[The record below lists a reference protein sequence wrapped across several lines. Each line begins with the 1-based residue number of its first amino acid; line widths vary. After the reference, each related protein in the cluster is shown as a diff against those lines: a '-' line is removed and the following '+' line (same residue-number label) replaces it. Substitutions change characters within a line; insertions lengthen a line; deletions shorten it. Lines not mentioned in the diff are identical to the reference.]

1 MTAAFRPREIF
12 ARLEGRRVDYV
23 TVGGFAL
30 IAHGVVRATLDVD
43 VIPAR
48 DHANL
53 ERLVEALED
62 LEGVPAGA
70 AETLVDVSL
79 LERDA
84 NVRFQTAFGQL
95 DLLLARHWDE
105 RYEQLRMAAVRA
117 EAAGIEITILGR
129 EDLIRMKTATGR
141 DRDLMDVGDLLAIDP
156 DSMPDSGT

>member
-12 ARLEGRRVDYV
+12 ARLEDRRVDYV

-48 DHANL
+48 DRANL

-62 LEGVPAGA
+62 LEAVPAG
-70 AETLVDVSL
+70 ETEARVDVPL

-84 NVRFQTAFGQL
+84 NMRFQTAFGQL
-95 DLLLARHWDE
+95 DLLLAHHWDA
-105 RYEQLRMAAVRA
+105 RYQQMHAAAVRA
-117 EAAGIEITILGR
+117 RAAGVEITIVGR
-129 EDLIRMKTATGR
+129 GDLIRLKTATGR
-141 DRDLMDVGDLLAIDP
+141 DRDLMDVGDLLALDP
-156 DSMPDSGT
+156 DAMPDSGA

>member
-12 ARLEGRRVDYV
+12 ATLEQRQVDYV

-48 DHANL
+48 DQVNL
-53 ERLVEALED
+53 ERLLGALED
-62 LEGVPAGA
+62 LASVPAGEPQGRIDLA
-70 AETLVDVSL
+70 L

-84 NVRFQTAFGQL
+84 NMRFQTRCGQL
-95 DLLLARHWDE
+95 DLLLAHHWGE
-105 RYEQLRMAAVRA
+105 RYERLRAAAIRA
-117 EAAGIEITILGR
+117 SAAGIEITIAGR

-141 DRDLMDVGDLLAIDP
+141 DRDLLDVGDLLAIDP
-156 DSMPDSGT
+156 DAMPDSGA